1 MSTLRLSSLRKTPIG
16 TLMMTEALLGG
27 MKEGG
32 RKATNMSETS
42 EFLQEPDESPSQF
55 YERLCEGF
63 HLYISFDPEVTENQ
77 WMIKVTFVG
86 QAQGDIRGKFQ
97 KLEGIAGMN
106 TSQLLEVATKVF
118 VDPDQEAKWEPT
130 GR

>member
-55 YERLCEGF
+55 YEHLCEAF
-63 HLYISFDPEVTENQ
+63 HL
-77 WMIKVTFVG
+77 
-86 QAQGDIRGKFQ
+86 
-97 KLEGIAGMN
+97 
-106 TSQLLEVATKVF
+106 
-118 VDPDQEAKWEPT
+118 
-130 GR
+130 